1 MRISWFIAL
10 FMGLPFLGLA
20 QPFSYH
26 TNTLPIA
33 SPNVAQIGHFIDN
46 PVNLSSGTVAV
57 SVPIITLSQAGLSL
71 PVSVDYHGGGVRV
84 EQQSTSVGLG
94 WILTAGGVISRTI
107 KGLPD
112 EYQTIYGGTR
122 PSPPTYFDPYEN
134 IAPRSA
140 AVEFY
145 FRMLNKQKDGQ
156 NDVFAFSI
164 PGYNGHFVI
173 HNGEVH
179 CIPKQ
184 DLKITYNNS
193 TNGFGTQTGSTNL
206 NRLFNFTI
214 QTPDGVRYEF
224 GKFGSQEEIDYVYS
238 NATSALVGQLKVPS
252 AWHLVKASTAD
263 LKFSFSLSYE
273 EETHSKLLANLKSQT
288 YHHYLNGMGAPISWP
303 HPSGNCERNS
313 ISGNSSNTEHHFS
326 RRLVSITSIAYTV
339 NFEYGAIREDLN
351 SSGTSSA
358 KSLSSISL
366 VSNGSNAFCKK
377 FDFQYDYFRTNPNS
391 TQWHEKRLRL
401 LSIQESSCDGSIMIP
416 PWQFGYT
423 TDFVP
428 SFYSTGK
435 DFWGFYNGKES
446 NQSHLMFPSHNPD
459 GENLDLI
466 FPAYPGANRFP
477 DPEYVG
483 VAMLNRFTYPS
494 GGGEEFNYE
503 INDYDIGGEEE
514 GMERYIKRFTNKIS
528 DTNQSNKYLYLDSNQ
543 LVNLKCRII
552 AAGKS
557 FHKGL
562 HKVALINLK
571 SDSIFSFEFNS
582 IFEDKE
588 FAFSEIFNSIDPNQ
602 LYEVQ
607 LESDSLLIFEI
618 HYATSVGFRLGPG
631 LRIVQRTLKTSPSE
645 VVNTINYSYKQMNER
660 SSGILGYNPAFNFN
674 VRDMFII
681 RRTDPTSS
689 SFGCLYYMDYGIRVR
704 QDESYF
710 PLATFDNRLLYY
722 NRVIESYNTGGN
734 KTVEFYAPSCCPSMS
749 IPGVGYPS
757 IEPHKQLIAG
767 KMQKEMF
774 YNQSGILMSMVEYEW
789 EEQYELIVHD
799 LLPGVFTSYHAYSA
813 YPESLRCPNSFCVA
827 TDMYFYKYSPIQTGV
842 ALLNSIKTTN
852 YGVSH
857 IISYTYPLNAGTIG
871 VPILPIKESVQNS
884 DGAIIE
890 NEFFY
895 TVGHS
900 NSTINQFFNNL
911 NLKHDVWREVV
922 RHNGVVIGGFEKEY
936 GYFDFATGQLQQS
949 VNQFTTFIRLR
960 KSFVIHGF
968 SSANGFER
976 TEKHAIQN
984 YNALGLPATILKP
997 GWLPEA
1003 LMYNSFGH
1011 LTGVTYGQLT
1021 KNYFYYGNT
1030 GILSRE
1036 VNERS
1041 QPIWYDYDALGRLQK
1056 KWALPTAHWTV
1067 KSSCATTQTFTYAY
1081 NDLGVVG
1088 RNKIQTLTNIQ
1099 PTGANA
1105 NAAASAQSSV
1115 THIQYVDGLGRII
1128 QNNIKALNSTDK
1140 DVVDFIK
1147 YDGLGNITEQF
1158 KLIQSLHSD
1167 GRFVPNFSSGQV
1179 KKVFSYESSPGGQ
1192 LISESDFNWYPVQFQ
1207 YYANSS
1213 GINIDGTLYQPNTL
1227 LISQQ
1232 TDANGVVKK
1241 TYNDK
1246 LGRELQI
1253 DIVRNVS
1260 NGEIAMTRFIY
1271 NTRNQVIKVIPP
1283 GANSSDA
1290 DLIFL
1295 YEYDSK
1301 GRKTRTKIPGK
1312 AWEEYTYHPLKEE
1325 LILTVSNNRLTS
1337 KGVWYVFKYD
1347 DYGNV
1352 IQEGECPLNT
1362 FGSNGTPL
1370 SPVFSLVHASRT
1382 YGTAQHNKNLLT
1394 QESRLIL
1401 ESQGPDYIVT
1411 SYSYDNHGRVI
1422 SETSNTT
1429 LSLLDPTSRSL
1440 QYSYDWQSRLTGT
1453 LSNLNLGQGAF
1464 TLKKMQAYDEKG
1476 NPTTYQLS
1484 LNGQP
1489 VSEVSN
1495 SFNFRNE
1502 LVSTALGSNGFS
1514 QLQKLDFAY
1523 TNQGWLR
1530 SLNDNEVLPIAESF
1544 NRMGDNS
1551 SILDLCPSDN
1561 QTLTFLPTSTIN
1573 AENDL
1578 FHYRLSYDVRN
1589 TALGTG
1595 QQEKTGNISQVMWQV
1610 KGRPSQFYNYNY
1622 DFLSRLTLASYGE
1635 VLRMDK
1641 NQNPVYH
1648 NSNVFNEQLTYD
1660 SRGNILRLQRWGL
1673 QFTEEGNC
1681 FESQKIDDLFYTYT
1695 TRTNQLNAIND
1706 QTGQVQGWS
1715 DFAGVGQS
1723 ANYQYNADGD
1733 LIYDPYKGI
1742 GIDFNSK
1749 GLAFNISSSLSGGN
1763 IRMEYD
1769 ASGKMQIKETIENGT
1784 QLKEF
1789 YIDDYVFES
1798 IDGGDVHFK
1807 ELYFEY
1813 GRVSE
1818 NPTKEGY
1825 IAHYKLTDHLG
1836 NTRIVFAD
1844 LDGNG
1849 KIEQNGT
1856 QNEVLFEEHYYPF
1869 GMSFGN
1875 VLWRTPEG
1883 KSFKPNF
1890 NGKEKVTAL
1899 NLQQLLF
1906 GARNYDPAVGRWWS
1920 VDLLAMLAP
1929 DKTPYHF
1936 VSNNPI
1942 NRIDPLGLTDYIVNG
1957 KTRTINDGHH
1967 DVSIKVSER
1976 QFNRLHRKFD
1986 RGGSGYERMMNR
1998 MSVQNG
2004 FTTFGTF
2011 GEAYTDASGTHYL
2024 KGVSITAHKAGGDS
2038 YADWSKNKSLDNIG
2052 QVNDVVDNIGGSL
2065 GANTGLTRLG
2075 SNGKLYFETPNGGVF
2090 RGNQYVSSTS
2100 IAKYGSKIGRVT
2112 GPVGYAI
2119 SAGQIG
2125 YGVYRDGG
2133 QFGYNAQVATGGV
2146 AGGMVGAWAGAEV
2159 GAYSGA
2165 AIGGAIGV
2173 WFFGVGTAPGAAIG
2187 GVVGGI
2193 VGGITGGYYGGELG
2207 EQIVK

>member
-10 FMGLPFLGLA
+10 FMGLPFLGLT

-33 SPNVAQIGHFIDN
+33 SPNVAQIGLFIDN
-46 PVNLSSGTVAV
+46 PVNVSSGTLAI
-57 SVPIITLSQAGLSL
+57 SVPIFTFNQAGLNL
-71 PVSVDYHGGGVRV
+71 PVSLDYHGGGIRV
-84 EQQSTSVGLG
+84 EQQATSVGLG
-94 WILTAGGVISRTI
+94 WSLNAGGMISRTI
-107 KGLPD
+107 KGIPD
-112 EYQTIYGGTR
+112 EHHTGISGNK
-122 PSPPTYFDPYEN
+122 PNPPTNFKPNQPSDPN
-134 IAPRSA
+134 STTHTSDLW
-140 AVEFY
+140 F
-145 FRMLNKQKDGQ
+145 FMNMLNNNVDGQ
-156 NDVFAFSI
+156 HDIFAFSF
-164 PGYNGHFVI
+164 PGYSGHFI
-173 HNGEVH
+173 IRNGTVE

-184 DLKITYNNS
+184 DLKISFNNG
-193 TNGFGTQTGSTNL
+193 TNVFNSQVGTAFL
-206 NRLFNFTI
+206 NRLSNFTVI
-214 QTPDGVRYEF
+214 TPDGLRYEF
-224 GKFGSQEEIDYVYS
+224 GKVGSQEEIDYVYG
-238 NATSALVGQLKVPS
+238 TSTASLGLSFLKVPS
-252 AWHLVKASTAD
+252 TWHLVKISTSD
-263 LKFSFSLSYE
+263 LKFSLNLNYEAETFSVLNYGSSSQTEMISLS
-273 EETHSKLLANLKSQT
+273 
-288 YHHYLNGMGAPISWP
+288 GMAWPLVSNASCSPNMAQPRSSSFTNHFTRRLISIA
-303 HPSGNCERNS
+303 SNEYALSFEYS
-313 ISGNSSNTEHHFS
+313 IS
-326 RRLVSITSIAYTV
+326 
-339 NFEYGAIREDLN
+339 REDL
-351 SSGTSSA
+351 STSGTNAA
-358 KSLSSISL
+358 KALSSITLSSL
-366 VSNGSNAFCKK
+366 GNSVVCKK
-377 FDFQYDYFRTNPNS
+377 YILTMDYFKTTPNS
-391 TQWHEKRLRL
+391 TQWYEKRLRL
-401 LSIQESSCDGSIMIP
+401 LSVQEKSCNEVIVTPAWLFD
-416 PWQFGYT
+416 YT

-428 SFYSTGK
+428 SFYSTAL
-435 DFWGFYNGKES
+435 DFWGFYNGVQS
-446 NQSHLMFPSHNPD
+446 NSNAFMFPSHNPD
-459 GENLDLI
+459 GESLDAI
-466 FPAYPGANRFP
+466 FTAYQGANRFP
-477 DPEYVG
+477 NSNEVG
-483 VAMLNRFTYPS
+483 VAMLSRIQFPA
-494 GGGEEFNYE
+494 GGAEEFDYE
-503 INDYDIGGEEE
+503 INEYNTHAEQNS
-514 GMERYIKRFTNKIS
+514 RFEYKTTYSSGPPSDSSRDKFLFITSDQLLNVKCKIIAHGS
-528 DTNQSNKYLYLDSNQ
+528 AGDKSEHEIEFR
-543 LVNLKCRII
+543 NLKT
-552 AAGKS
+552 
-557 FHKGL
+557 
-562 HKVALINLK
+562 
-571 SDSIFSFEFNS
+571 DSIISFTFNV
-582 IFEDKE
+582 ENLNKE
-588 FAFSEIFNSIDPNQ
+588 FGFNEVFDFIEPNQ
-602 LYEVQ
+602 LYE
-607 LESDSLLIFEI
+607 LKLKSDSLLLLELNLS
-618 HYATSVGFRLGPG
+618 TSNGNRHGPG
-631 LRIVQRTLKTSPSE
+631 VRISERRIYKSPTE
-645 VVNTINYSYKQMNER
+645 LINTIYYSYKLENEK
-660 SSGILGYNPAFNFN
+660 SSGILGYLPSYYDYIF
-674 VRDMFII
+674 
-681 RRTDPTSS
+681 TSS
-689 SFGCLYYMDYGIRVR
+689 TVWCTFENYSIYASFKLRS
-704 QDESYF
+704 ENSYI
-710 PLATFDNRLLYY
+710 PLATFDNRLIYY
-722 NRVIESYNTGGN
+722 SRVVEHFSSGG
-734 KTVEFYAPSCCPSMS
+734 KKVDLFYAPFCCPSSS
-749 IPGVGYPS
+749 IPGTSLPS
-757 IEPHKQLIAG
+757 VEPHKQLLAG
-767 KMQKEMF
+767 KLLSQEVFDNAGVLKNKSEF
-774 YNQSGILMSMVEYEW
+774 TW
-789 EEQYELIVHD
+789 EEGYD
-799 LLPGVFTSYHAYSA
+799 LLTYDILPMVLSIPHTYTGPNGCSTSCSIGLSYLYT
-813 YPESLRCPNSFCVA
+813 Y
-827 TDMYFYKYSPIQTGV
+827 TPIHTGIAV
-842 ALLNSIKTTN
+842 LKSKRTTN
-852 YGVSH
+852 YGVSNL
-857 IISYTYPLNAGTIG
+857 ITYTYPSGLGNNG
-871 VPILPIKESVQNS
+871 VPILPAKESMQNS
-884 DGAIIE
+884 DGSIIE
-890 NEFFY
+890 KEFFY

-936 GYFDFATGQLQQS
+936 GYFDFTTGQLQQS

-984 YNALGLPATILKP
+984 YNALGLPAIILKP
-997 GWLPEA
+997 GWLPET

-1081 NDLGVVG
+1081 SDLGAVG

-1099 PTGANA
+1099 PTTAST
-1105 NAAASAQSSV
+1105 NAAASSQSSI
-1115 THIQYVDGLGRII
+1115 THIQYVDGLGRIM
-1128 QNNIKALNSTDK
+1128 QNNIKALNNTDK

-1158 KLIQSLHSD
+1158 KPIQSLHSD

-1213 GINIDGTLYQPNTL
+1213 VINIDGIFYQPNTL

-1232 TDANGVVKK
+1232 TDANGVIKK

-1246 LGRELQI
+1246 LGRELQVE
-1253 DIVRNVS
+1253 IVRNVS

-1271 NTRNQVIKVIPP
+1271 NTRNQVVKVIPP

-1325 LILTVSNNRLTS
+1325 LILTVNNNRLTS

-1464 TLKKMQAYDEKG
+1464 TLKKTQAYDEKG

-1530 SLNDNEVLPIAESF
+1530 SLNDNEVVPIAESF

-1551 SILDLCPSDN
+1551 SLLDLCPSDN
-1561 QTLTFLPTSTIN
+1561 QPLTFLPTSTIN

-1578 FHYRLSYDVRN
+1578 FHYRLSFDIRN
-1589 TALGTG
+1589 SALGTG

-1681 FESQKIDDLFYTYT
+1681 FVSQKIDDLFYTYT

-1723 ANYQYNADGD
+1723 ANYQYNPDGD

-1849 KIEQNGT
+1849 TIEQNGT

-1883 KSFKPNF
+1883 ESFKPNF

-1920 VDLLAMLAP
+1920 VDPLA
-1929 DKTPYHF
+1929 DHSDQISWTPYHF
-1936 VSNNPI
+1936 TFNNPI
-1942 NRIDPLGLTDYIVNG
+1942 KFTDPDGLCPTCTTGEAARKTYQQGAIVENHQGRWQFDNG
-1957 KTRTINDGHH
+1957 NWVDLNNSTTNQNAMSQPPNAANVSNGNDQAG
-1967 DVSIKVSER
+1967 VGVGQPGTLESMIPVW
-1976 QFNRLHRKFD
+1976 
-1986 RGGSGYERMMNR
+1986 GSGRSAVNEF
-1998 MSVQNG
+1998 QNG
-2004 FTTFGTF
+2004 NYGWAAFHTAMAISDVFLVKSIATGIGKGAWKLGSHSWSATRKWLGKNGYAESGQHLHHWAVYQATAKKYGLEAVTNQPWNLMPMSSPAMHQSIHGVGPNAFGPIGQF
-2011 GEAYTDASGTHYL
+2011 WYGTP
-2024 KGVSITAHKAGGDS
+2024 TWFKAGMFS
-2038 YADWSKNKSLDNIG
+2038 
-2052 QVNDVVDNIGGSL
+2052 GG
-2065 GANTGLTRLG
+2065 
-2075 SNGKLYFETPNGGVF
+2075 
-2090 RGNQYVSSTS
+2090 
-2100 IAKYGSKIGRVT
+2100 GR
-2112 GPVGYAI
+2112 I
-2119 SAGQIG
+2119 I
-2125 YGVYRDGG
+2125 D
-2133 QFGYNAQVATGGV
+2133 
-2146 AGGMVGAWAGAEV
+2146 
-2159 GAYSGA
+2159 
-2165 AIGGAIGV
+2165 
-2173 WFFGVGTAPGAAIG
+2173 
-2187 GVVGGI
+2187 
-2193 VGGITGGYYGGELG
+2193 
-2207 EQIVK
+2207 